1 MTFGGP
7 CNREADVAGYQF
19 GPQEKV
25 VLRAQDVKVDGNSSF
40 FSSSAELILTNHNI
54 VFPRKG
60 MFGKVKGYHTWPL
73 SSIRMVDGVP
83 QCRLDSSEFMAHKLE
98 VSFNDGL
105 VSFEFGSLDA
115 KKEVRQWVNEI
126 CVLLTGVQA
135 PEENL
140 RSTGAGAFA
149 DGDSVAETFGGIFGS
164 FESAFNRKMAEAE
177 PEVACRCPS
186 CNASVKGRRGT
197 TVVCPYC
204 ESNVTIR

>member
-1 MTFGGP
+1 M
-7 CNREADVAGYQF
+7 AGYQF

>member
-1 MTFGGP
+1 MAFGSS
-7 CNREADVAGYQF
+7 CSVEAGMAGYQF
-19 GPQEKV
+19 GPKEKV
-25 VLRAQDVKVDGNSSF
+25 ILRAQDVKIDGNSSP
-40 FSSSAELILTNHNI
+40 FSSSAELILTNQNI

-60 MFGKVKGYHTWPL
+60 MFGKIKGYRVWPL
-73 SSIRMVDGVP
+73 SSIRMVDGMP

-98 VSFNDGL
+98 VSFNDEL
-105 VSFEFGSLDA
+105 VSFEFDSLDA

-126 CVLLTGVQA
+126 CVLLTGAQA

-149 DGDSVAETFGGIFGS
+149 DGDSVAETFGSIFGS

-177 PEVACRCPS
+177 PDVACRCPS

-204 ESNVTIR
+204 ETNVTIR

>member
-1 MTFGGP
+1 M
-7 CNREADVAGYQF
+7 
-19 GPQEKV
+19 
-25 VLRAQDVKVDGNSSF
+25 L
-40 FSSSAELILTNHNI
+40 
-54 VFPRKG
+54 
-60 MFGKVKGYHTWPL
+60 GKTKGYHTWPL
-73 SSIRMVDGVP
+73 SSIRMVDGMP

-105 VSFEFGSLDA
+105 VSFEFDSLEA
-115 KKEVRQWVNEI
+115 KREVRQWVNEI
-126 CVLLTGVQA
+126 CVLLTGAQA

-149 DGDSVAETFGGIFGS
+149 DGDSVAETFGSIFGS

-177 PEVACRCPS
+177 PDVACRCPS

-204 ESNVTIR
+204 DTNVTIR

>member
-1 MTFGGP
+1 M
-7 CNREADVAGYQF
+7 AGYQF
-19 GPQEKV
+19 GPNEKV
-25 VLRAQDVKVDGNSSF
+25 VLRAQDVQIDGGSSF

-60 MFGKVKGYHTWPL
+60 MFGKTKGYHTWPL

-105 VSFEFGSLDA
+105 VSFEFGSLEA
-115 KKEVRQWVNEI
+115 KREVRQWVNEI
-126 CVLLTGVQA
+126 CVLLTGSPA

-140 RSTGAGAFA
+140 RSTGAGALA
-149 DGDSVAETFGGIFGS
+149 DVDSVAETFGSIFGS
-164 FESAFNRKMAEAE
+164 FESAFSRKMAEAE

-204 ESNVTIR
+204 ETNVTIR